1 MNKATRLTLALA
13 LQTAAAV
20 CADAAIGTWKA
31 YNAYKEVQKIVAAG
45 SGRLFVRASDRL
57 YMYNTGDGA
66 ITTFDK
72 INSLH
77 DTNVKDIEWNS
88 AAGKLVVVYDNS
100 NIDMVGTDG
109 NATNISDLYDKNMVE
124 DKTVNSMK
132 SNGRYTY
139 LATNFGIVK
148 LDAAKEDINET
159 YYLNGKIQ
167 KIGFAANSVYALDA
181 DGKVHMGSL
190 SDNLIDKS
198 NWTVVT
204 EYSGSLFAD
213 DNSDWEKYYSTVE
226 KLNPDGPDYNRFFF
240 VKVFGNKLYST
251 GGIYSSTTDGGKTG
265 TAQVWDGNEW
275 QNYQQDGIEEATGH
289 HYWDMDCIANDTRRT
304 DTDHTFVGGKSGL
317 YEFENGKF
325 KQGFNLNNSPLLSPL
340 SMMDYVIVNG
350 MTFDSEGN
358 LWLFNSKSPSTSLFE
373 YTGDGQWVGHHKE
386 EFMYNNKSLENAVN
400 MFFDSRGLLWF
411 CNEHWRQPSVAYY
424 NKATDKAKIYTDF
437 TNQDGVRYSPI
448 SVYCAAEDREGNVW
462 VGTSTGLFYLSAQDI
477 TDGND
482 VFNQYKVARNDG
494 TNNAD
499 YLLTGVSIKSMAIDG
514 GNRKWIGTSSSGVYL
529 ISADNNTQI
538 AHYTTDNSGLASN
551 SINSIAINGK
561 TGEVFFATENGL
573 CSYTS
578 DATEPVEEM
587 DKDNVYAYPNPVT
600 PEYTGLITI
609 VGLSYN
615 ADVKITTAT
624 GHPVAE
630 GRSTGGTFT
639 WDGHDRDGKRV
650 ASGVYNV
657 MTAKQDG
664 SKGTVCKV
672 AVIN

>member
-1 MNKATRLTLALA
+1 MNKATRLILALA
-13 LQTAAAV
+13 LQTAATV

-31 YNAYKEVQKIVAAG
+31 YNAYKNVQKIVAAG
-45 SGRLFVRASDRL
+45 SSHLFVRASDRL
-57 YMYNTGDGA
+57 YMYSTSDGA

-77 DTNVKDIEWNS
+77 DTNVKDIAWNS
-88 AAGKLVVVYDNS
+88 AARKLVVVYDNS
-100 NIDMVGTDG
+100 NIDIVGTDE
-109 NATNISDLYDKNMVE
+109 NVANISDLYDKNMVE

-139 LATNFGIVK
+139 LASNFGLIKIDVV
-148 LDAAKEDINET
+148 KEDISET
-159 YYLNGKIQ
+159 YYLNAKIQ
-167 KIGFAANSVYALDA
+167 KVDFDGNYVYALDA
-181 DGKVHMGSL
+181 EGKVHRGSL
-190 SDNLIDKS
+190 SNNLIDKS

-226 KLNPDGPDYNRFFF
+226 KLNPDGPDYNLFYYI
-240 VKVFGNKLYST
+240 KVFNGKLYST
-251 GGIYSSTTDGGKTG
+251 GGLFSSTTEAANRG

-275 QNYQQDGIEEATGH
+275 QNYQQDGVAEATGH
-289 HYWDMDCIANDTRRT
+289 RYWDMNCIANDTRRT
-304 DTDHTFVGGKSGL
+304 DIDRTFVSGKSGL
-317 YEFENGKF
+317 YEFENGQF
-325 KQGFNLNNSPLLSPL
+325 KQAFNIDNSPLRSPL
-340 SMMDYVIVNG
+340 EMMDYTIVNA
-350 MTFDSEGN
+350 MAFDSEGN
-358 LWLFNSKSPSTSLFE
+358 LWLLNSKSPSTSLLE
-373 YTGDGQWVGHHKE
+373 YTSDGQWVDHHKK
-386 EFMYNNKSLENAVN
+386 EFMYTDRSLDNMVNA
-400 MFFDSRGLLWF
+400 FFDSRGLLWF
-411 CNEHWRQPSVAYY
+411 CNDYWNKPSIICYD
-424 NKATDKAKIYTDF
+424 KTTDDATVYDNFI
-437 TNQDGVRYSPI
+437 NQDGTTYS
-448 SVYCAAEDREGNVW
+448 SVTVHCAAEDIEGNIW
-462 VGTSTGLFYLSAQDI
+462 VGTNSGLFYLTPEYI
-477 TDGND
+477 TNKTNS
-482 VFNQYKVARNDG
+482 FMQYKVARNDG

-499 YLLTGVSIKSMAIDG
+499 YLLTGVSINSIAIDG
-514 GNRKWIGTSSSGVYL
+514 GNRKWIGTNNSGVYL

-538 AHYTTDNSGLASN
+538 AHYTTDNSGLASDA
-551 SINSIAINGK
+551 INNIAINGK

-578 DATEPVEEM
+578 DATEPSNDM

-624 GHPVAE
+624 GHLVAE

-650 ASGVYNV
+650 ASGIYNV

>member
-1 MNKATRLTLALA
+1 MNKATRLILALA
-13 LQTAAAV
+13 LQTATTV

-45 SGRLFVRASDRL
+45 SSHLFVRASDRL
-57 YMYNTGDGA
+57 YMYSTGDGS

-77 DTNVKDIEWNS
+77 DTNVKDIAWNS
-88 AAGKLVVVYDNS
+88 VAKKLVVVYDNS
-100 NIDMVGTDG
+100 NIDIVGTDE
-109 NATNISDLYDKNMVE
+109 NVTNIYDLYDKNMVE

-139 LATNFGIVK
+139 LATNFGMVK
-148 LDAAKEDINET
+148 IDAVKSDINET
-159 YYLNGKIQ
+159 YYLDAEIQ
-167 KIGFAANSVYALDA
+167 KVDFDANYIYALDA
-181 DGKVHMGSL
+181 NGKVHRGSM

-204 EYSGSLFAD
+204 EYSSSLFND

-226 KLNPDGPDYNRFFF
+226 KLNPDGPDYNLFYS
-240 VKVFGNKLYST
+240 VKMFGNKLYST
-251 GGIYSSTTDGGKTG
+251 GGLFSSTTEAANRG

-275 QNYQQDGIEEATGH
+275 QNYQQDGIAEATGH
-289 HYWDMDCIANDTRRT
+289 RYWDMNCIANDTRRT
-304 DTDHTFVGGKSGL
+304 DIDRTFVSGKSGL

-325 KQGFNLNNSPLLSPL
+325 KQEFNLNNSPLRSPL
-340 SMMDYVIVNG
+340 AMMDYVIVNA

-358 LWLFNSKSPSTSLFE
+358 LWMLNSKSPSTSLLE
-373 YTGDGQWVGHHKE
+373 YTSDGQWVDHHKK
-386 EFMYNNKSLENAVN
+386 EFMYEDRSLDNMVNA
-400 MFFDSRGLLWF
+400 FFDSRGLLWF
-411 CNEHWRQPSVAYY
+411 CNDHWRKPSIIYY
-424 NKATDKAKIYTDF
+424 NKTDDNVAVYDNF
-437 TNQDGVRYSPI
+437 TNQDGTTYS
-448 SVYCAAEDREGNVW
+448 SATVQCAAEDMEGNIW
-462 VGTSTGLFYLSAQDI
+462 VGTNSGLFYLTPEYISNK
-477 TDGND
+477 TNS
-482 VFNQYKVARNDG
+482 FMQYKVARNDG

-499 YLLTGVSIKSMAIDG
+499 YLLNEVPVTSIAIDG
-514 GNRKWIGTSSSGVYL
+514 GNRKWVGTNSNGVYL

-538 AHYTTDNSGLASN
+538 AHYTTENSGLASN
-551 SINSIAINGK
+551 TINSIAINGK
-561 TGEVFFATENGL
+561 TGEVFFATQNGL

-587 DKDNVYAYPNPVT
+587 DKNNVYAYPNPVT

-624 GHPVAE
+624 GYLVAE

-639 WDGHDRDGKRV
+639 WNGHDRDGKRV

-657 MTAKQDG
+657 VTAKQDG